1 MWFGVQKMWE
11 MAKQGVMIGGL
22 AILPAPAIACK
33 LALVL
38 AIDVSSSID
47 AGEYHFQVDG
57 LADALLSPEI
67 RDVLLRDQVALSVVQ
82 WSGAGEHAAAI
93 SWRRMLSGNALA
105 NFAQRVRAMGRK
117 WSSSNTAVGDAL
129 AFSITQFD
137 AVPDCTRR
145 VIDVS
150 GDGAS
155 NAGMN
160 ALNQTRRA
168 QAMGIQINGL
178 AIDIMG
184 RSITEY
190 YERFVITKNGF
201 VQTSRGFSDYPLS
214 IRKKLLRE
222 LIKPGS

>member
-1 MWFGVQKMWE
+1 MWFGVQKIWTA
-11 MAKQGVMIGGL
+11 AKQGAVLGCF

-57 LADALLSPEI
+57 LADALLSAEI
-67 RDVLLRDQVALSVVQ
+67 GDVLLRDQVALSVVQ
-82 WSGAGEHAAAI
+82 WSGAGEHEAI
-93 SWRRMLSGNALA
+93 IPWRRMLSGNALA
-105 NFAQRVRAMGRK
+105 NFAQRVRKMERK
-117 WSSSNTAVGDAL
+117 WGSSNTAVGDAL
-129 AFSITQFD
+129 AFSIAQFD

-155 NAGMN
+155 NAGVDTVSQ
-160 ALNQTRRA
+160 ARRA
-168 QAMGIQINGL
+168 QEMGIQINGL

-214 IRKKLLRE
+214 IHKKLLRE